1 MKQLIVSFMLLSST
15 VSAQWVN
22 KNMGNDF
29 DGRFRK
35 SYVQS
40 KSGDAIFVIE
50 EDKDDPLNP
59 YIEVFLGYVCDD
71 EASIQIALTVNGQ
84 VYVHEFL
91 GHSNR
96 GNRSYLIGTMW
107 DGDFAKQFK
116 VATRMSVR
124 VHQQHCDIKDN
135 TFNMAGSA
143 AAVKFVTRK

>member
-1 MKQLIVSFMLLSST
+1 MKYAVFFLMLLSST

-22 KNMGNDF
+22 KTFGNDF
-29 DGRFRK
+29 DGKFRR
-35 SYVQS
+35 SYVES
-40 KSGDAIFVIE
+40 KSGDAIFVLE
-50 EDKDDPLNP
+50 EDSEDYPNP
-59 YIEVFLGYVCDD
+59 FIEIFLGYVCDD

-96 GNRSYLIGTMW
+96 GNQSYLIGTMW
-107 DGDFAKQFK
+107 NNDFGRQFK
-116 VATRMSVR
+116 VATKMSVR